1 MNKSGF
7 TLVEVLIIVLIIAVL
22 SSIALP
28 KYTRTV
34 ERARATEAFGNI
46 QQIDDAV
53 YAFYTERQACP
64 TNFSQLPISLPVTSD
79 SSGTVTIKNF
89 TYTLNPTNTSCIP
102 DTDSGSTCCHST
114 LATRVT
120 GKYGYKLWRSY
131 PAAGKTRTLCDKT
144 NDTGKEICDML
155 ELSAS

>member
-7 TLVEVLIIVLIIAVL
+7 TLIEMLIIVLIIAVL

-46 QQIDDAV
+46 QQVDDAV
-53 YAFYTERQACP
+53 YAFYTERQTCP
-64 TNFSQLPISLPVTSD
+64 TKFSQLSITLPVTSD
-79 SSGTVTIKNF
+79 LSNTVTIKNF
-89 TYTLNPTNTSCIP
+89 TYTLGGSAVEIP
-102 DTDSGSTCCHST
+102 DTACNTT

-144 NDTGKEICDML
+144 NDAGKEICDML